1 MPKYAQYNPSLAAP
15 SPVIG
20 WYDTDNYTYPNLPA
34 ASGLLEIT
42 EAQWQARLT
51 NPSGWAVSSGALVAY
66 TPPAPVVTLAQAQT
80 TALASLLASMN
91 TFLTTKP
98 DGSVRYDQ
106 NFINDTLIF
115 ALTNGVTTAPLPAL
129 LSWQKAVKSYYLSQ
143 QAAINAATTVSEAQ
157 AVDVSVAG
165 FESKYGASGTV
176 STDPGITTAELA

>member
-1 MPKYAQYNPSLAAP
+1 MYALILNGTVVQVGVTEF
-15 SPVIG
+15 PV
-20 WYDTDNYTYPNLPA
+20 
-34 ASGLLEIT
+34 ASGLQWVPVPSGQTVEEGDGYENGVFIGPPTPAEPTLA
-42 EAQWQARLT
+42 EAQA
-51 NPSGWAVSSGALVAY
+51 S
-66 TPPAPVVTLAQAQT
+66 AQAQ
-80 TALASLLASMN
+80 LLANMN
-91 TFLTTKP
+91 QFTTKKP

-176 STDPGITTAELA
+176 SADPGITTAELA